1 VSDQPQLLPVF
12 KQNAGQTHIASNH
25 HVLRR
30 TRIVRRHF
38 VGTLNVFNFLIS
50 KLKLPA
56 HIVVDEA
63 GALEPHVLEGLTAQ
77 STFVL
82 LYDVEVNPHNIITT
96 IPTVAK
102 MVQFKRILGLLWLCI
117 IQSTIAIDVDWGD
130 SSMSQPHLASAALTA
145 VLQTQ

>member
-1 VSDQPQLLPVF
+1 
-12 KQNAGQTHIASNH
+12 
-25 HVLRR
+25 LRR
-30 TRIVRRHF
+30 TRIVRRHV

-82 LYDVEVNPHNIITT
+82 LYDLEVNLHK
-96 IPTVAK
+96 VAK
-102 MVQFKRILGLLWLCI
+102 MVQFKRSLGLLWLCI
-117 IQSTIAIDVDWGD
+117 LQSTIAIDVDWGD